1 MIINYLDTVIGK
13 IIGYDKYINQRLDNY
28 FKMTE
33 KMREEYNKSY
43 WGQTKLFMIDN
54 RKVLGLVLFVIFL
67 LQIICYFNGN
77 TIINDTIKCSSVIG
91 GQKIQKGGDPPAAPA
106 PAAAPPPAAPP
117 PPPPPATVSGAAKKY
132 GAKAS
137 KRAGKIG
144 DTLKSGKGKFL
155 DKKGAALGKWGKG
168 KLSSAKE
175 MGFEV
180 SDRMKAVA
188 GIYFEILYSLVMVF
202 LLGVTLGPIIVLAI
216 IFLVCYKLL
225 KKKMIAIKSL

>member
-1 MIINYLDTVIGK
+1 MIINYLDTVIRK

-54 RKVLGLVLFVIFL
+54 RKVLGLVLFLIFL

-77 TIINDTIKCSSVIG
+77 TVINGKVKCSSVLG
-91 GQKIQKGGDPPAAPA
+91 GHKIQRGGAGDDAGA

-117 PPPPPATVSGAAKKY
+117 PPPATVSGAVKKY

-155 DKKGAALGKWGKG
+155 DKKGAALGKWGAAKG
-168 KLSSAKE
+168 SALKQS
-175 MGFEV
+175 GFEV
-180 SDRMKAVA
+180 ADRMKAVA